1 MVGDKIYFKNG
12 YCYLLYFYDIGFSTK
27 QLLVIANHFGIFP
40 KINGVIDFLEIIS
53 LRLMN

>member
-27 QLLVIANHFGIFP
+27 QLLVIANNFGILLFYYFIP
-40 KINGVIDFLEIIS
+40 EN
-53 LRLMN
+53 